1 MNMTLAAII
10 LAALPATMVDK
21 TAPDTAVRLVT
32 GKDIGE
38 TLRKG
43 MTPDALYSQV
53 LLAKRDGYE
62 IHITSR
68 DKSGGAEIHENW
80 SDHIFIQ
87 EGEASFI
94 IGGTVPDAKVREP
107 GEKRGSAVI
116 GGRTMVV
123 RAGDYLFIPPGI
135 PHQMVLKP
143 GQRATFI
150 GLRTHK

>member
-10 LAALPATMVDK
+10 LAALPSTMADK
-21 TAPDTAVRLVT
+21 TASDTAARLVA
-32 GKDIGE
+32 GKEISE

-43 MTPDALYSQV
+43 MTPDALFSQV

-62 IHITSR
+62 IHITTR
-68 DKSGGAEIHENW
+68 DKSGLAEIHENW

-107 GEKRGSAVI
+107 GEKRGTAII
-116 GGRTMVV
+116 GGHTMAV
-123 RAGDYLFIPPGI
+123 RAGDYLFIPPGT
-135 PHQMVLKP
+135 PHQMIVKS